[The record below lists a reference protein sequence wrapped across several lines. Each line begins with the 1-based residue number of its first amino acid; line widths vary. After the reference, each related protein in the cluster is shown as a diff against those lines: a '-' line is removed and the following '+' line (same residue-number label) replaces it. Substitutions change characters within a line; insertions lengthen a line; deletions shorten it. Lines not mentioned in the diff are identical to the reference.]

1 MHTEL
6 GTTVHLV
13 GVSATNRERKLTI
26 EALSM
31 STKKEHLSFLAI

>member
-26 EALSM
+26 HTRDM

>member
-1 MHTEL
+1 MVTEL

-13 GVSATNRERKLTI
+13 GVSATNRERKLTTHTMG
-26 EALSM
+26 M

>member
-1 MHTEL
+1 MFTEL
-6 GTTVHLV
+6 GTAIHLV

-26 EALSM
+26 HTQVM

>member
-1 MHTEL
+1 MLTEL

-26 EALSM
+26 HTLGM
-31 STKKEHLSFLAI
+31 STKKEHLSYLAI